1 MREYSVV
8 SPAFWIGD
16 TGKALRG
23 DKDAQLLALYLMTS
37 PHSNMTG
44 VFHCPI
50 LYMAHEIGLPLEGAT
65 EALARLIEAGFCEY
79 EDVSETVF
87 VVRMARFQIASSLK
101 PGDKRILGLKKE
113 LSKMQSKHMQ
123 SRFIAIYSEAF
134 CLNLE
139 AQKTSPLQAPPKP
152 GTGTGAGTGTGTRI
166 NNTLIAD
173 KSAPSPVGFDQ
184 FWKTWPTN
192 ERKQAK
198 GQCLTAWTKARAED
212 SSAQILAHVQALK
225 KNTAWL
231 KDDGQFVPAPL
242 VYLKQRRWEGADI
255 DAHNQPNTRPN
266 GLLPGAI

>member
-8 SPAFWIGD
+8 TPAFWIGD

-23 DKDAQLLALYLMTS
+23 DKDAQLLAMYLMTS
-37 PHSNMTG
+37 PHSNTTG

-79 EDVSETVF
+79 EGVSETVF
-87 VVRMARFQIASSLK
+87 VVRMATFQIASSLK
-101 PGDKRILGLKKE
+101 LGDNRILRLKKA
-113 LSKMQSKHMQ
+113 LSRMASPHMR

-152 GTGTGAGTGTGTRI
+152 RTRTRKT
-166 NNTLIAD
+166 NTPIAD
-173 KSAPSPVGFDQ
+173 KSAKSPVGFDQ

-198 GQCLTAWTKARAED
+198 GQCLRAWTKARAED

-231 KDDGQFVPAPL
+231 KDDGQYVPAPL
-242 VYLKQRRWEGADI
+242 LYLNQRRWEGADI
-255 DAHNQPNTRPN
+255 DDHTQPNTPLN

>member
-8 SPAFWIGD
+8 TPAFWIGD

-37 PHSNMTG
+37 PHSTMSG

-79 EDVSETVF
+79 EEVSETVF
-87 VVRMARFQIASSLK
+87 VVRMATFQIASSLK
-101 PGDKRILGLKKE
+101 PGDNRILGLKKE
-113 LSKMQSKHMQ
+113 LSRMASQHML

-152 GTGTGAGTGTGTRI
+152 RTRTGTRTGTRTRTT
-166 NNTLIAD
+166 NTPIAD
-173 KSAPSPVGFDQ
+173 KSAESPVGFDQ

-198 GQCLTAWTKARAED
+198 GQCLRAWTKARAED
-212 SSAQILAHVQALK
+212 SSAQILAHVQSLK

-231 KDDGQFVPAPL
+231 KDDGQYVPAPL
-242 VYLKQRRWEGADI
+242 VYLNQRRWEGAEIGD
-255 DAHNQPNTRPN
+255 HTQPN